1 MRRVL
6 ACIVLICATTI
17 QACSKAKDAA
27 AGKTGATSVVLAPA
41 DLAIATSQT
50 LGAVV
55 LVSGNLDPAD
65 IVTLKAQV
73 PGTVAG
79 VRVDRGTQVAKG
91 QTLATIEAQG
101 IRSQAAGAEAQV
113 AAARAQLALAQQ
125 RLQASKRLF
134 EAGAIS
140 AIEYRT
146 AQTSAEAAEAQVAA
160 AQAGAAGARESA
172 ARATIVAPISGVVS
186 ERMVNDGEAVNP
198 GANLFTIVNS
208 AELELAGQ
216 IGVQDAARVR
226 VGQSVSFALESFP
239 GQTFSGRV
247 ARLDPTADPGTRQVG
262 VYVRLPNPGQ
272 RIVGGQF
279 ARGRIVTGGTTT
291 TIVIP
296 EAALTGRSADSAT
309 VFVVVGNKVARRAV
323 VVGGRD
329 EATGLIGVRAGLAT
343 GDRVILNPTPDLG
356 EGTVV
361 TITGDAGATR
371 PAGVR

>member
-1 MRRVL
+1 MML
-6 ACIVLICATTI
+6 GCPTLF
-17 QACSKAKDAA
+17 QACSKAEEA
-27 AGKTGATSVVLAPA
+27 AGTAGATPVVLAPS
-41 DLAIATSQT
+41 DLATATQQT
-50 LGAVV
+50 LGAAV

-65 IVTLKAQV
+65 VVTLKAQV
-73 PGTVAG
+73 PGTVTG
-79 VRVDRGTQVAKG
+79 VRADRGTQVAKG
-91 QTLATIEAQG
+91 NTLATIEAKG

-125 RLQASKRLF
+125 RMQAAKRLF

-160 AQAGAAGARESA
+160 AQAGATGARESA

-186 ERMVNDGEAVNP
+186 ERMVSDGEAVNP
-198 GANLFTIVNS
+198 GADLFTIVNS

-226 VGQSVSFALESFP
+226 VGQSVSFTLEAFP
-239 GQTFSGRV
+239 DQTFSGRV

-279 ARGRIVTGGTTT
+279 ARGRIATGGTTT

-323 VVGGRD
+323 VVGARD
-329 EATGLIGVRAGLAT
+329 EATSVIAVRAGLAS

-361 TITGDAGATR
+361 TVTSDASATR
-371 PAGVR
+371 PTSRR